1 LLPIGLTN
9 LVKMGGV
16 ASSLHLRS
24 MLNTIAE
31 FSRCHC
37 IGICAFLVPT
47 NLFIAIATL
56 WFVAADRSSRRVYTS
71 VGLSIL
77 PAIVMLLHVATW
89 WAIGVVMLPTFILP
103 LLAVTCL
110 VINTSAIVSPQQMQ
124 SFLLTIFKF
133 SLAKY
138 QQLVTD

>member
-1 LLPIGLTN
+1 
-9 LVKMGGV
+9 
-16 ASSLHLRS
+16 
-24 MLNTIAE
+24 MLINSIAE

-47 NLFIAIATL
+47 NLFLAIATL
-56 WFVAADRSSRRVYTS
+56 WFVAVERSSRRVYTA

-77 PAIVMLLHVATW
+77 PATVMLLHVATW

-110 VINTSAIVSPQQMQ
+110 AINTYAIVNPRQMQ
-124 SFLLTIFKF
+124 NLLLSIFKF

-138 QQLVTD
+138 QQLVTN